1 VRTLSST
8 LLAAQRSSSS
18 VPSVKVEVSNRIA
31 GVARPLFARHYTGA
45 EVASY
50 HGATMP
56 GNGSL
61 VRVRVESGGGNLYVQ
76 RVANPGSQSN
86 FSGWT
91 SLGSVSPG
99 ANVALCSQGAQVMIF
114 YVDVEDG
121 ASIYYR
127 ESNDNG
133 ATWNAPA
140 KAITPVVT
148 SVRWVAAAIKPGGAV
163 ALFYASDTAMVY
175 VMKRSGGSWG
185 NPSDWSNSVS
195 AMTGMVAVFYEDWDL
210 VVTGT
215 NAYGDH
221 HVWTCIYGD
230 GVRQALNTWSSLRS
244 FASARSDSLIQF
256 HNPFLVVADVL
267 RLTFVE
273 KHTGAVAYQRP
284 LWSHSLP
291 GASFADQRWREAV
304 PFNLDL
310 QYGLALAGN
319 TSRLWLSTPSGVWE
333 GNVNPSPLDVSNDV
347 VSLMTRDGPSGAIA
361 QISLRNDGGRYNQ
374 PGSGALAALQLG
386 SQVAMSPGYR
396 TSQGEE
402 TSPGPACWITGW
414 EHLSRGGTA
423 LFALRLEG
431 AWGLLARWSARQQY
445 TWQAGD
451 ATLEEV
457 LRFLLARVGLDLAST
472 GASTALTT
480 YRPALT
486 VYPGDRGDEAVRRL
500 LAQAPDVLRF
510 RGALA
515 VALAPGSSDPT
526 DYSYG
531 ATHPLLE
538 GRYANEPLAHNR
550 LQVYGPAGMA
560 ERFAWLEVERM
571 YDRLVQVHDLNL
583 DTQAKLEQRGDALLG
598 QANLATSLGEVNVP
612 VNCGQELYDVVEVTD
627 PRAGLTAAR
636 YRVQEIELTYR
647 RQERPAYSQRLGLT
661 RR

>member
-1 VRTLSST
+1 MRALSST
-8 LLAAQRSSSS
+8 LLAAQRSGSS

-31 GVARPLFARHYTGA
+31 GVARPLFTRHYTGA
-45 EVASY
+45 ETAFS

-56 GNGSL
+56 GDGSL
-61 VRVRVESGGGNLYVQ
+61 VHVRVEPGSGVLYVQ
-76 RVANPGSQSN
+76 RVANPGPQSN
-86 FSGWT
+86 FSAWT
-91 SLGSVSPG
+91 SLGIVSTG
-99 ANVALCSQGAQVMIF
+99 ANVAVYSQGAQVMLF
-114 YVDVEDG
+114 YVDSVDNL
-121 ASIYYR
+121 SIYYR
-127 ESNDNG
+127 ESNDYG
-133 ATWNAPA
+133 ATWNAA
-140 KAITPVVT
+140 VKAITPAVT
-148 SVRWVAAAIKPGGAV
+148 SVKWVAAAIKPGGTV
-163 ALFYASDTAMVY
+163 ALFYASDAAV
-175 VMKRSGGSWG
+175 VSAMKRSGGAWG
-185 NPSDWSNSVS
+185 NPLDWGNSVS
-195 AMTGMVAVFYEDWDL
+195 TITGMVAAYYEDWDL
-210 VVTGT
+210 VLTGT
-215 NAYGDH
+215 KAPGDY

-244 FASARSDSLIQF
+244 LASARSDSLIQF
-256 HNPFLVVADVL
+256 HNPFLVLADVL

-273 KHTGAVAYQRP
+273 KHTGTVAYQRP

-291 GASFADQRWREAV
+291 GASFADQRWREPV

-333 GNVNPSPLDVSNDV
+333 GEVNPSPLDVSNDV
-347 VSLMTRDGPSGAIA
+347 LSLVTRDGPSGANA
-361 QISLRNDGGRYNQ
+361 QITLRNDGGRYNQ
-374 PGSGALAALQLG
+374 PGSGALGAIQLG
-386 SQVAMSPGYR
+386 SQVAVSPGYR

-414 EHLSRGGTA
+414 EHLSRGGRAQIA
-423 LFALRLEG
+423 LHLEG
-431 AWGLLARWSARQQY
+431 AWGLLAHWSARQQY

-451 ATLEEV
+451 ATLEEI
-457 LRFLLARVGLDLAST
+457 LRFLLARVGLDLSST

-531 ATHPLLE
+531 ASHPLSE

-560 ERFAWLEVERM
+560 ERFAWQEVERM
-571 YDRLVQVHDLNL
+571 YDRLLQVHDMNL
-583 DTQAKLEQRGDALLG
+583 DTQARLEQRGDALLA
-598 QANLATSLGEVNVP
+598 QANLATPLGEVSVP
-612 VNCGQELYDVVEVTD
+612 VNCGQEVYDVVEVTD

-636 YRVQEIELTYR
+636 YRVREIEITYR

-661 RR
+661 RP